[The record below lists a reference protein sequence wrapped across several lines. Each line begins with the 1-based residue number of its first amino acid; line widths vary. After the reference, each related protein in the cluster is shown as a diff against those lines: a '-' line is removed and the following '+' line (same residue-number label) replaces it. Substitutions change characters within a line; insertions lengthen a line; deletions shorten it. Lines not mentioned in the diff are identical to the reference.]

1 MSWFEDDTHFPRAS
15 GSGTWRPLRDLY
27 GKGAEQLIEIPIDLK
42 RAEFHPAGGHR
53 VTESRLLEW
62 RADLND
68 WAYDNGFP
76 AKLNG
81 QRSSDWNVALG
92 LRLVTDT
99 RNIPEALH
107 PAVWCWLATNLLPH
121 LVVHRWGWPALVD
134 GEPPDGREQWA
145 RFGLDLRNG
154 LRLAVH
160 RIVTYGPELARRA
173 TEQEFQ
179 SIQYRPAFG
188 LDQRVARLVL
198 WSLVE
203 AVDDPRSNYG
213 KHGGDRT
220 NDANDVCIELRVVNS
235 LRPLC
240 FASDSQVV
248 RIVHEIIDRLPT
260 LRRRPP
266 EDGEPSSVP

>member
-15 GSGTWRPLRDLY
+15 GSGTWRQLLDLY
-27 GKGAEQLIEIPIDLK
+27 GKSAEQLIDLPIDLK

-53 VTESRLLEW
+53 VTEARLLEW

-81 QRSSDWNVALG
+81 QRISDWNVALG
-92 LRLVTDT
+92 MRLLTDT

-107 PAVWCWLATNLLPH
+107 QGVWCWLATNLLPH
-121 LVVHRWGWPALVD
+121 FVIHRWGWPASSD
-134 GEPPDGREQWA
+134 GEPPNGREKWA

-160 RIVTYGPELARRA
+160 RIITYGPELTGRA

-188 LDQRVARLVL
+188 FDQRVARIVL
-198 WSLVE
+198 SALVE
-203 AVDDPRSNYG
+203 AFHDPRSNYG
-213 KHGGDRT
+213 KDGGDRT
-220 NDANDVCIELRVVNS
+220 DDANDVCMELRVVNS

-240 FASDSQVV
+240 FASDAQIAGV
-248 RIVHEIIDRLPT
+248 VHEIIDRLPS
-260 LRRRPP
+260 LRRPAP
-266 EDGEPSSVP
+266 KGD